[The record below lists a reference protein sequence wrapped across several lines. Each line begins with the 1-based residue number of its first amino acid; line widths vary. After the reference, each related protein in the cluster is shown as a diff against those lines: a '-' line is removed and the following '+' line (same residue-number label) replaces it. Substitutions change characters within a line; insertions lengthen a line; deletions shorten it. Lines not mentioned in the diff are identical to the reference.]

1 MPSQCSNEARKGL
14 VFRESRGALVSQR
27 YRDQLSL
34 SCITQ
39 HGLTPTA
46 ESLGRTVASFE
57 RPQAHVTPACSSP
70 GRSEVSDDGIVKEV
84 VSHLHHDQPG
94 LLPPIGRVLGALKDS
109 NVFVDV

>member
-14 VFRESRGALVSQR
+14 VFRESRGALVTVQR
-27 YRDQLSL
+27 PTLSK

-39 HGLTPTA
+39 HGLKPPLRRA
-46 ESLGRTVASFE
+46 WDELGGGASFE
-57 RPQAHVTPACSSP
+57 RPQAQHRCSSP

-84 VSHLHHDQPG
+84 VSHLHYDQPG